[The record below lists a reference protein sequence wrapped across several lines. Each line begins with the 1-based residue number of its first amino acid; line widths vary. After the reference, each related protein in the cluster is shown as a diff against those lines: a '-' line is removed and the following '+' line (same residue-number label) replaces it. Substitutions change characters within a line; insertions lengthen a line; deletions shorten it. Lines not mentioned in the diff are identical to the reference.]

1 MTSPT
6 DRDFF
11 EGGPKAN
18 VDPAAAQ
25 ANRLA
30 QAERKRKNREFERNL
45 HKTMGELWKRR
56 HQSTIK
62 SLCESGDED
71 EARDILND
79 IQAST
84 KADCHGWYEER
95 Q

>member
-6 DRDFF
+6 DQDFF
-11 EGGPKAN
+11 GGGPKAH
-18 VDPAAAQ
+18 VDPATAR

-45 HKTMGELWKRR
+45 HKAMGELWKRR

-62 SLCESGDED
+62 ALCESGDED
-71 EARDILND
+71 SARDILND

-84 KADCHGWYEER
+84 QASRHGWYEER
-95 Q
+95 

>member
-6 DRDFF
+6 DQDFF
-11 EGGPKAN
+11 GGGPKAD

-30 QAERKRKNREFERNL
+30 QAERERKNREFERNF

-56 HQSTIK
+56 HQSMIED
-62 SLCESGDED
+62 LCEAGEED

-79 IQAST
+79 IEAST
-84 KADCHGWYEER
+84 KADRHGWYEER
-95 Q
+95 